1 MKKSVAILGLGTF
14 GKYLTEEFFESGAD
28 VLIADNNDEAVS
40 QLSDKATYAITAD
53 LADPEAIKGLGLE
66 HMDIVIV
73 SMSQSLE
80 PSIMCVMVAKELG
93 VPYVIAKASNS
104 RMADILKKIGADE
117 VINIEEDAAFRN
129 VKRLMSAGFLDYF
142 DLGSE
147 LCVVEIYPKPSW
159 VGKSLRELRLRE
171 KLNINIVAKK
181 DEELNSSIIDPN
193 VPLCANDRLVLIAE
207 KSDLPGLD
215 KIIR

>member
-14 GKYLTEEFFESGAD
+14 GKYLAEEFFESGAD
-28 VLIADNNDEAVS
+28 VLIADNNEESVS
-40 QLSDKATYAITAD
+40 QLSDKAAYAMTAD
-53 LADPEAIKGLGLE
+53 LSDPEAIKGLGIE
-66 HMDIVIV
+66 HMDMVIV

-93 VPYVIAKASNS
+93 VPFVIAKSSNS

-129 VKRLMSAGFLDYF
+129 VKRLMSDDFLGYF

-147 LCVVEIYPKPSW
+147 LCVVEIYPKPDW
-159 VGKSLRELRLRE
+159 VGKTLRQLRLRE
-171 KLNINIVAKK
+171 RLNINVVARK
-181 DEELNSSIIDPN
+181 DEALRSELIDPN
-193 VPLCANDRLVLIAE
+193 EPLKEGDRLIVVAE
-207 KSDLPGLD
+207 KADINELG
-215 KIIR
+215 